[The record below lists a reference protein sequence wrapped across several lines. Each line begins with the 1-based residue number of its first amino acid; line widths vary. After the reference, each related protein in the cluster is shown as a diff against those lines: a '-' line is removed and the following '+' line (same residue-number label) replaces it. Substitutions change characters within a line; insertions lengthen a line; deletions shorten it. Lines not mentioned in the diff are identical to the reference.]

1 MSMNVL
7 NIVKEM
13 SLVFQEVIL
22 QLMIKVTVENN
33 FQIKVILELMTDS
46 SMAFLE
52 VAKYNFRK

>member
-1 MSMNVL
+1 MNVL

-46 SMAFLE
+46 SMAFQE

>member
-1 MSMNVL
+1 MNVL